1 MRGER
6 RFLSGAG
13 WPEFPRFNWW
23 GRKRS
28 KREASTQESLL
39 PPGAASGA
47 RGCLACA
54 PFLLILALNK
64 CDIVGFHRNRHIFLA
79 SPGW

>member
-47 RGCLACA
+47 RAA
-54 PFLLILALNK
+54 WRAPPFLLILALNK

-79 SPGW
+79 SPG

>member
-13 WPEFPRFNWW
+13 WPEFPRFNWC

-54 PFLLILALNK
+54 PVSAHLGA
-64 CDIVGFHRNRHIFLA
+64 
-79 SPGW
+79 

>member
-23 GRKRS
+23 GRKPS
-28 KREASTQESLL
+28 KREASTQKSLL
-39 PPGAASGA
+39 PPGVPAGLAAAWRVPRFCSSW
-47 RGCLACA
+47 RLINVT
-54 PFLLILALNK
+54 LLVSIETAT
-64 CDIVGFHRNRHIFLA
+64 FF
-79 SPGW
+79 